1 MEIQQ
6 IDETALDD
14 LVEISQKTY
23 VDKFGHTTSPENLQ
37 EYLERA
43 MSPEALA
50 KELTNPESFFYMLYQ
65 DQKPIAYI
73 KLNIKGAQSEP
84 DYPEALE
91 LQRIYVLDGHQG
103 LGIGEK
109 LMNFAIDQARNL
121 EAPFIWLGAWEQNEG
136 AMRFY
141 QRHGFEVFS
150 SHDFIMGDD
159 VQTDL
164 LLRKYL

>member
-14 LVEISQKTY
+14 LVKISRKTY
-23 VDKFGHTTSPENLQ
+23 IDKFGQTTSPENLQ

-43 MSPEALA
+43 MSPQALY
-50 KELTNPESFFYMLYQ
+50 KELANPDSFFYMLYQ
-65 DQKPIAYI
+65 DGKPLAYL
-73 KLNIKGAQSEP
+73 KLNIKEAQSEP

-91 LQRIYVLDGHQG
+91 LQRIYVLDGYQG

-109 LMNFAIDQARNL
+109 LMKFAIDRARDIG
-121 EAPFIWLGAWEQNEG
+121 APFIWLGAWEQNEG

-150 SHDFIMGDD
+150 SHDFVMGDD